1 MRVVYKT
8 CDMSTPDQ
16 LGDRRSDRSNAWPS
30 TWAGACLAAAL
41 AVGGCTKPAGN
52 GSTAPDTKATG
63 GGATTGPGAPIEL
76 APVEHPSQLLPRGTA
91 LLLTGTSVTRA
102 AEVLERDRL
111 VEAFGPQ
118 YTSARAVIVGAVGH
132 DLLDPAAWPEVGLD
146 PGGPVGLAMSNVND
160 QRFVV
165 FATVANRTKLV
176 ELVRRVAGKA
186 GVEIIEEPY
195 GSASILR
202 AKGED
207 DGVVVLR
214 DRFAAIVLDGRKGA
228 YDFAKTMV
236 TMDPNVSLA
245 SEAGYRKATGG
256 LRAADMTMYMDVAG
270 MVDQVNMQ
278 EVKELREV
286 EPQSKWAQEE
296 LERVKKEGGASPER
310 LAELERQVEE
320 ARQWERQ
327 SRQRS
332 EGERALAELLVSGVE
347 GVGFTATVKRSGPI
361 FDGRVVAGDEAFLRR
376 LLVNRKGAPALP
388 VAMNGAPLWCGS
400 GRVDPVAAF
409 ELVQAVALA
418 DGAQP
423 AELRA
428 EAKRRLGLDLEADLV
443 PVLAGDAEL
452 CLAME
457 GKPGEGRVDPKK
469 DLGLAAI
476 VQLTDAAK
484 AKYVLAK
491 VATSGSE
498 VGKRMKKRGE
508 GYTLDVPEWRT
519 VHVQTAG
526 DRVVVSTDP
535 ELAKRLAVGDPGSM
549 PSKIRPSAATGAI
562 GLSGTAASQALD
574 LSLAVLWTMAGS
586 SSMGSMPMVV
596 GRGLSLEE
604 MEKVPLSAKT
614 KKAKKAMQKAQVQL
628 DAIEADRNAF
638 RVKQT
643 LGFTDGLGIVAT
655 AATEDDRGFTLA
667 GGQFLR
673 VESLGRVVE
682 AMLGAMIKSEG
693 PTFDRAEQEKLEKAW
708 EAYSAA
714 QQAYTNARLEDAE
727 KFLKKQGKSAT
738 AEPMPAP
745 GQ

>member
-8 CDMSTPDQ
+8 CDMSTPE
-16 LGDRRSDRSNAWPS
+16 LPRDRRSDRSNVWPS

-41 AVGGCTKPAGN
+41 AVAGCTKPAGN
-52 GSTAPDTKATG
+52 GSTAPDVKATG
-63 GGATTGPGAPIEL
+63 GGGAAGSGAPIEL
-76 APVEHPSQLLPRGTA
+76 AAVEHPAQLLPRGTV

-111 VEAFGPQ
+111 VAAFGPQ
-118 YTSARAVIVGAVGH
+118 YTSARAVIVGMMGH

-160 QRFVV
+160 ERFVV
-165 FATVANRTKLV
+165 FATVSNRTKLV

-186 GVEIIEEPY
+186 GVEILEEPY

-207 DGVVVLR
+207 DGAVVLR
-214 DRFAAIVLDGRKGA
+214 DGFAAIVLDGRKGA

-245 SEAGYRKATGG
+245 SQAGYRKATGG

-278 EVKELREV
+278 EVRELREAKP
-286 EPQSKWAQEE
+286 ESNWAQDE
-296 LERVKKEGGASPER
+296 LERAKKEGGASPER

-320 ARQWERQ
+320 ARQWELR

-332 EGERALAELLVSGVE
+332 EGERALGELLVSGVE
-347 GVGFTATVKRSGPI
+347 GVGFTATVKRSGPV
-361 FDGRVVAGDEAFLRR
+361 FDGRVVAGEEAFLRR
-376 LLVNRKGAPALP
+376 LLGNRTGAPALP

-409 ELVQAVALA
+409 ELVQALALA
-418 DGAQP
+418 DGAPP
-423 AELRA
+423 AEQRA
-428 EAKRRLGLDLEADLV
+428 AAKRALGIDLEADLV

-452 CLAME
+452 CLAVD
-457 GKPGEGRVDPKK
+457 GTPGDGRMDPKK

-498 VGKRMKKRGE
+498 VGKRMKKKGE

-549 PSKIRPSAATGAI
+549 PSKIRPPAATGAM

-574 LSLAVLWTMAGS
+574 LSLAVLWTMMGS
-586 SSMGSMPMVV
+586 SSMGKPMVV

-614 KKAKKAMQKAQVQL
+614 KKAEKAMRKAQARL
-628 DAIEADRNAF
+628 DAIEADRQAF

-655 AATEDDRGFTLA
+655 AATEDDRGFTLT

-673 VESLGRVVE
+673 AESLGRVVE
-682 AMLGAMIKSEG
+682 AMLAAAIHGES
-693 PTFDRAEQEKLEKAW
+693 PTFDRAEQEKMEKAW

-714 QQAYTNARLEDAE
+714 QQAYTTARLEDAE
-727 KFLKKQGKSAT
+727 KYLNKQGKSAA
-738 AEPMPAP
+738 AEPAP
-745 GQ
+745 MQ